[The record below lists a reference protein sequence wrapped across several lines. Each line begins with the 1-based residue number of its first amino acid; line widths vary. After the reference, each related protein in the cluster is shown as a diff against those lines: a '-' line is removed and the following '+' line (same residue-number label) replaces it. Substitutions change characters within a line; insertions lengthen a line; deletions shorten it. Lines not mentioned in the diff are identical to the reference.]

1 MHGSIPSWLRGWLR
15 ASAAV
20 PFVAVLSLQTA
31 GSAGAD
37 PEAATDVI
45 TVAAVDANGEPA
57 NGYWVTD
64 RLTTSVSLSGCFGP
78 SPAAVGNNIYSCDPS
93 EAGANICWPAPASLL
108 CVRDPWS
115 RALRRFVSPGTLP
128 AVDPPATPMPFAL
141 VLDDGARCV
150 LRAGDEWGGR
160 ADGLVPAYGCG
171 MTSWAYAVL
180 ASPDQ
185 DLAAAIDRS
194 QPVWRVQTGDVGPPT
209 AGFWPPR
216 PRKVATAW
224 FAGNA
229 VG

>member
-1 MHGSIPSWLRGWLR
+1 
-15 ASAAV
+15 
-20 PFVAVLSLQTA
+20 
-31 GSAGAD
+31 
-37 PEAATDVI
+37 
-45 TVAAVDANGEPA
+45 
-57 NGYWVTD
+57 
-64 RLTTSVSLSGCFGP
+64 GP

-115 RALRRFVSPGTLP
+115 RALRRFVSPGGLP
-128 AVDPPATPMPFAL
+128 AVDPLETPMPFAL
-141 VLDDGARCV
+141 VLDDGTRCV

-171 MTSWAYAVL
+171 MTSWSYAVL

-194 QPVWRVQTGDVGPPT
+194 QPLWRVQTGDVGPPT

-216 PRKVATAW
+216 PRKVAIAW
-224 FAGNA
+224 FAGND